1 MGLGMKKQ
9 LGAKNCLYP
18 LPTVLVG
25 AQVNGKP
32 NFIAMAHV
40 GIADPGSIS
49 MGMSKSHFTNQGI
62 KENGTFGVNIPS
74 TKLMKETDYCGLVSG
89 KKEDK
94 AKMFKVF
101 YGALKTAPMIE
112 ECPINMECELT
123 HTFDFESH
131 DIFVGKVVETYSD
144 EDVLDSGVIN
154 FAKVDPLLFVMN
166 DRGYWSL
173 GRRLG
178 SAWSVGMELKRK
190 KATP

>member
-1 MGLGMKKQ
+1 MKKQ

-32 NFIAMAHV
+32 NFITMAHV
-40 GIADPGSIS
+40 GIVDPGSVS
-49 MGMSKSHFTNQGI
+49 MSMSKSHYTNQGI
-62 KENGTFGVNIPS
+62 KENGTFSVNIPG

-101 YGALKTAPMIE
+101 YGALKTAPLIE

-131 DIFVGKVVETYSD
+131 DIFVGE
-144 EDVLDSGVIN
+144 VLDSGVVN

-173 GRRLG
+173 GRKLG

-190 KATP
+190 KVPP

>member
-1 MGLGMKKQ
+1 MKKQ

-25 AQVNGKP
+25 AHVNGKP

-49 MGMSKSHFTNQGI
+49 MGMAKNHYTNQGI
-62 KENGTFGVNIPS
+62 KDSGTFSVNIPN
-74 TKLMKETDYCGLVSG
+74 TKLMKLTDYCGLVSG

-94 AKMFKVF
+94 AKLFKIF
-101 YGALKTAPMIE
+101 YGVLKNAPMIE

-144 EDVLDSGVIN
+144 EDVLDGGVVN
-154 FAKVDPLLFVMN
+154 FAKVDPLLFAMN
-166 DRGYWSL
+166 DRGYWTL
-173 GRRLG
+173 GRRIG
-178 SAWSVGMELKRK
+178 SAWSVGMELKRNK
-190 KATP
+190 PQP